1 MFRMGKVKNFHT
13 SIQLLTFLKISC
25 KFSID
30 SLTLKRLTLA
40 EMGLIS
46 ATTWGFGFLQYC
58 FEKENVFYN
67 EFCKNDTKEF
77 ISQTKTNYTGK
88 SMLVTKVGDKI
99 YCQQHSVINK

>member
-1 MFRMGKVKNFHT
+1 MFRMGKVK
-13 SIQLLTFLKISC
+13 ISQNIVQI
-25 KFSID
+25 FID

-58 FEKENVFYN
+58 FEQENVFYN

-77 ISQTKTNYTGK
+77 ISQRKKNYFP
-88 SMLVTKVGDKI
+88 MLVTKVGDKI
-99 YCQQHSVINK
+99 LCQQHSVINNQML